1 MGGMTG
7 AAARFERRRRWVTW
21 AWCSGHVGL
30 VQWADQEMSGENTNI
45 S

>member
-7 AAARFERRRRWVTW
+7 AAARFERRRRRVTW
-21 AWCSGHVGL
+21 TWCSGE
-30 VQWADQEMSGENTNI
+30 WADQEMSGENTNI